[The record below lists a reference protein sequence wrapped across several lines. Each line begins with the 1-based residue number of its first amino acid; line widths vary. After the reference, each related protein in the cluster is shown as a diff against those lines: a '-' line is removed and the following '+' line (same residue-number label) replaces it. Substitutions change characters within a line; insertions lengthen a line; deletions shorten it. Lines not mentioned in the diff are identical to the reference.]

1 MSVREIGPRP
11 VTRNLVT
18 ELSGTI
24 RVALARP
31 MADLYLVLASATA
44 LIALGLYMVVSA
56 SSVLS
61 MVATGNP
68 YTYGFSQLR
77 IAAIGIPVVFVL
89 SRMSRRLLTALAW
102 AAVTLA
108 IVLLTLVI
116 IPGGPGVDVG
126 GNQAWLKLG
135 PLPQFEPS
143 EFAKVALVLWSAA
156 LFAQPARAN
165 RLEKAGTLLL
175 PYLPVSA
182 LILGL
187 VVAERDMGTAVIIGA
202 IIIAQLWFVGAPSR
216 LLGVMIAGG
225 GIGMTLG
232 VVFSAVRRA
241 KVVDFLATMFPFLH
255 LSNSMSSDQPQNA
268 IYALATGGWWGVGPG
283 ASRQKWGGLYNGAH
297 TDYILAVL
305 GEELGLFGILVVL
318 ALLVTLLVTGLRIAR
333 RSDSLFWRMAV
344 SGVVGWFFI
353 QASINTLVA
362 FGMLPVMGVPFP
374 LVSFGGSAL
383 MAAMIAVGVML
394 AAARHE
400 PSARRA
406 LAERRAEGH
415 PHRMAGVVVAR
426 RVK

>member
-11 VTRNLVT
+11 VPRNLFA
-18 ELSGTI
+18 ELSGNV

-31 MADLYLVLASATA
+31 MADYYIVLASVTV
-44 LIALGLYMVVSA
+44 LIALGLFMVVSA

-61 MVATGNP
+61 MVATNNP
-68 YTYGFSQLR
+68 YTYGISQMR
-77 IAAIGIPVVFVL
+77 IALLGIPVVFVL
-89 SRMSRRLLTALAW
+89 SRMSRRLLTGVAWVSVALA
-102 AAVTLA
+102 VVLLA
-108 IVLLTLVI
+108 IVI
-116 IPGGPGVDVG
+116 IPGGPGVEVG

-143 EFAKVALVLWSAA
+143 EFAKAALVLWSAA
-156 LFAQPARAN
+156 LFAQPARSPQ
-165 RLEKAGTLLL
+165 LERARALLL

-202 IIIAQLWFVGAPSR
+202 IIIAQLWFVGAPGR
-216 LLGVMIAGG
+216 LLGVLVGG
-225 GIGMTLG
+225 GAVGMTLG

-241 KVVDFLATMFPFLH
+241 KVIGFLATMFPFLH
-255 LSNSMSSDQPQNA
+255 LPMTMTSDQPQNA

-318 ALLVTLLVTGLRIAR
+318 ALLLTLLITGLRIAR
-333 RSDSLFWRMAV
+333 RSDSLFWRLAV
-344 SGVVGWFFI
+344 SGVVGWFFV

-362 FGMLPVMGVPFP
+362 FGMVPVMGVPFP
-374 LVSFGGSAL
+374 LVSFGGSSL
-383 MAAMIAVGVML
+383 LSAMIAVGVML

-400 PSARRA
+400 PSARRV

-426 RVK
+426 RTK

>member
-1 MSVREIGPRP
+1 MSVSDIRPRP
-11 VTRNLVT
+11 VARNLMT
-18 ELSGTI
+18 EVSSTV

-31 MADLYLVLASATA
+31 MADYYLVLASATA
-44 LIALGLYMVVSA
+44 LGALGLYMVVSA

-61 MVATGNP
+61 MVDTGNP
-68 YTYGFSQLR
+68 YAYGLSQLR
-77 IAAIGIPVVFVL
+77 VVLIGIPVAFAL
-89 SRMSRRLLTALAW
+89 SRMSRRTLVVAAW
-102 AAVTLA
+102 VAVALA
-108 IVLLTLVI
+108 IVLLALVI
-116 IPGGPGVDVG
+116 LPGGPGVSSG

-143 EFAKVALVLWSAA
+143 EFAKAALVLWSAA
-156 LFAQPARAN
+156 LFAQPAREN
-165 RLEKAGTLLL
+165 RLERAGALLV

-202 IIIAQLWFVGAPSR
+202 IIIAQLWFVGAPGR
-216 LLGVMIAGG
+216 LLALLIGAGAVGV
-225 GIGMTLG
+225 TLG
-232 VVFSAVRRA
+232 VALSAVRRA
-241 KVVDFLATMFPFLH
+241 KVLGFLGTVFPFLH
-255 LSNSMSSDQPQNA
+255 LPATTISDQPQNA

-318 ALLVTLLVTGLRIAR
+318 TLLFTLILTGLRIAR
-333 RSDSLFWRMAV
+333 RSDSLFWRLAV
-344 SGVVGWFFI
+344 SGMVGWLLV

-383 MAAMIAVGVML
+383 LAAMIAVGVML

-400 PSARRA
+400 PSARRS
-406 LAERRAEGH
+406 LADRRAEGH

-426 RVK
+426 RSK